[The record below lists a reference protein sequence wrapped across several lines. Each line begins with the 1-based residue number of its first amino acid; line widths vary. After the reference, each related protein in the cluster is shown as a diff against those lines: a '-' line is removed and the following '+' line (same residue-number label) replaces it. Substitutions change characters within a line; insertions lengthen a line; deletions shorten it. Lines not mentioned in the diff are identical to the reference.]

1 VTTFIAELGSNHNGD
16 LERAY
21 ELIDACA
28 QAGARAVKIQVFRI
42 DDLFSPEVLRTRP
55 EIAAREAWEFA
66 LGMLA
71 PLAARARE
79 RGMTFGATPFGL
91 WAVDAVAPHVDFL
104 KVASYELLWHDLL
117 RACAATGKPLI
128 VSTGMAAEAE
138 IDAAVQVVRAAG
150 GEDLT
155 LLHCVSA
162 YPTPPEQCN
171 LAAIAA
177 LRERHGCPVGW
188 SDHSADGAVVERA
201 VRRWDAAQVE
211 LHVDLPDA
219 AGHEA
224 GAHNWTPADLA
235 ATIAACAGPPLDD
248 DAPADG
254 DGRKRPMPAEAH
266 DVPWRADPS
275 DGLRPLLATRAE
287 LRAAAAAP

>member
-1 VTTFIAELGSNHNGD
+1 MATFIAELGSNHNGD
-16 LERAY
+16 LDRAY

-28 QAGARAVKIQVFRI
+28 QAGAGAAKIQVFRI
-42 DDLFSPEVLRTRP
+42 DDLFSPEVL
-55 EIAAREAWEFA
+55 AARPDVAARAAWEFPPA
-66 LGMLA
+66 LLE
-71 PLAARARE
+71 PLAARTRE
-79 RGMTFGATPFGL
+79 RGMAFGATPFGL

-128 VSTGMAAEAE
+128 VSTGMATDTE

-150 GEDLT
+150 CDDLT

-162 YPTPPEQCN
+162 YPTPREECN

-177 LRERHGCPVGW
+177 LRARHGCRVGW
-188 SDHSADGAVVERA
+188 SDHSAEAAVVERA
-201 VRRWDAAQVE
+201 VRRWDAETVE

-219 AGHEA
+219 GGNEA
-224 GAHNWTPADLA
+224 GAHNWTPARLA
-235 ATIAACAGPPLDD
+235 ATIAACTGPDCDD
-248 DAPADG
+248 DDLADG

-266 DVPWRADPS
+266 DVSWRADPS
-275 DGLRPLLATRAE
+275 DGLRPLLATREE
-287 LRAAAAAP
+287 LRAAVAP